1 MMYTPDIAI
10 KHYSPTGATTMLK
23 TDTCIILTETDQI
36 GYVNGYDFDTETYDI
51 EVDGEILTGIERSA
65 FVLFDQPA
73 GY

>member
-1 MMYTPDIAI
+1 
-10 KHYSPTGATTMLK
+10 MLK